1 MLMTHTTLISTAELA
16 QHLADPDWAIV
27 DTRFSLTETE
37 AGRRDYQRAHIP
49 GAVYAHLDEDL
60 SGPIIPGKTSRHP
73 LPAIETFARTLSNW
87 GIGAGTQVVVYDGRG
102 GIIAGRLWWMLRWL
116 GHDAVAVLDGGWPQW
131 VKEGRPS
138 LAGSETRSP
147 RTFTP
152 NPRPELLV
160 QVEEVAAMSRGAE
173 ARLVDC
179 RAWERYRGEQEPLDP
194 VAGHIPGAICLPV
207 TENLDSDERMLP
219 PEVLRERFA
228 ALLGDRSPEEV
239 VFYCGSGVSAA
250 HNLLA
255 MAHIGLDGARL
266 YAGSWSEWI
275 TDSTRPVAVGDEG
288 K

>member
-1 MLMTHTTLISTAELA
+1 MTYTTLISTAELA

-37 AGRRDYQRAHIP
+37 AGRRDYQQAHIP

-73 LPAIETFARTLSNW
+73 LPAIETFAQTLSNW
-87 GIGAGTQVVVYDGRG
+87 GIDSGTQVVVYDGRG

-131 VKEGRPS
+131 VKEGRPTK
-138 LAGSETRSP
+138 AGLETRSP

-160 QVEEVAAMSRGAE
+160 QVDEVAAMSQGSE

-207 TENLDSDERMLP
+207 TENLGPDERLLP
-219 PEVLRERFA
+219 PEVLRERFT
-228 ALLGDRSPEEV
+228 ALLDDRSPEEV

-266 YAGSWSEWI
+266 YVGSWSEWI
-275 TDSTRPVAVGDEG
+275 TDSTRPVATGDEG
-288 K
+288 